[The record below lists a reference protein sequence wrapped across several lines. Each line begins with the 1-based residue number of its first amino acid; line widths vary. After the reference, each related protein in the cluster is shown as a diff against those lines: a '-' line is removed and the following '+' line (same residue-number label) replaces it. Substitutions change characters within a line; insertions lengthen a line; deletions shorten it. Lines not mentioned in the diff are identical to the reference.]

1 MKDTFIGMK
10 DSLNNML
17 SVLFLRYVQGP
28 AVSSIISQNFWKIPN
43 QPKGSGIQE
52 W

>member
-1 MKDTFIGMK
+1 MKETKSELLFII
-10 DSLNNML
+10 LL
-17 SVLFLRYVQGP
+17 LVLFLRYVQGP
-28 AVSSIISQNFWKIPN
+28 AVSAVISQNFWKIPN